1 MIKDKYPMGPP
12 DTPIDTPPR
21 RSRLPADL
29 APRVAVAV
37 PAAAV
42 LLALNHSGGLAF
54 ALPLAVLG
62 ALGQAELARL
72 AGVPARAAVPGCLA
86 VAVAILLALEQVALA
101 PLALAAVPVAAL
113 LGGRRAALVAAGGL
127 AWIGLCLAHAVLLR
141 DLDHGAGLVVDVLLA
156 TFVGDTAAQL
166 VGSAFGRRRL
176 AARISPN
183 KTVEG
188 LVAGI
193 VAGTLACV
201 VAGLFQDWL
210 TTGDALVLGLACAL
224 AAPAGDLLESAIK
237 RRAGVKDSGRMF
249 GAHGGV
255 LDRADAAM
263 MAALVG
269 YWVTRALG

>member
-1 MIKDKYPMGPP
+1 M
-12 DTPIDTPPR
+12 
-21 RSRLPADL
+21 
-29 APRVAVAV
+29 AVAV
-37 PAAAV
+37 PAVVV

-54 ALPLAVLG
+54 ALPLAILG

-72 AGVPARAAVPGCLA
+72 SGVPLRAAAPGCVA
-86 VAVAILLALEQVALA
+86 VAAAILLALEDVTLA
-101 PLALAAVPVAAL
+101 PLAIVAVPVAAL

-127 AWIGLCLAHAVLLR
+127 AWIGVCLAHAVLLR
-141 DLDHGAGLVVDVLLA
+141 ELDHGAGLVVDVLLA

-166 VGSAFGRRRL
+166 VGSAFGKRKL

-188 LVAGI
+188 LAAGI
-193 VAGTLACV
+193 VVGTLACV
-201 VAGLFQDWL
+201 VASLFQDWL
-210 TTGDALVLGLACAL
+210 PTGEAVVLGLACAL
-224 AAPAGDLLESAIK
+224 AAPAGDLLESAVK
-237 RRAGVKDSGRMF
+237 RRAGVKDSGRLF